1 MQLTLTA
8 DYAARV
14 MIHLASL
21 PVGERASRDI
31 LAEASQ
37 TPTHF
42 LSKILQS
49 LARSG
54 LIVSRRG
61 ASGGFALARP
71 ADQLTLLDVLEAIE
85 GPLALNRCLEKS
97 TPCSRSTW
105 CGAHL
110 VWARAQAALIEVL
123 RSATLTELARQS
135 HPLPPLEVCVL
146 TSGTAGSVPWN

>member
-21 PVGERASRDI
+21 PFGERVSRDI
-31 LAEASQ
+31 LAAAGEIPA
-37 TPTHF
+37 HF
-42 LSKILQS
+42 LGKILQA

-61 ASGGFALARP
+61 AAGGFALARP
-71 ADQLTLLDVLEAIE
+71 ADQMTLLDVLEAIE
-85 GPLALNRCLEKS
+85 GPLALNRCLQKA
-97 TPCSRSTW
+97 TPCSRAGW

-110 VWARAQAALIEVL
+110 VWARAQAALAEVL
-123 RSATLTELARQS
+123 RSATLMDLARQS
-135 HPLPPLEVCVL
+135 GITSPLEVCVL
-146 TSGTAGSVPWN
+146 SSGVAGSAPWS